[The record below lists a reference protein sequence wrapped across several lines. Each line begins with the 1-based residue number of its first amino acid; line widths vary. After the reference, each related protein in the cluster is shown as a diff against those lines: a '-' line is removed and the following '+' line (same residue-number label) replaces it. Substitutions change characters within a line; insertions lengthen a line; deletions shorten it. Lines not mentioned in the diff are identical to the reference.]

1 MAASNIFGRGFS
13 DKKLELILGEIPDIL
28 VSTRTIGQKV
38 AAVTA
43 IKGMAEKTATSFVSQ
58 INEFKAFLKEC
69 GLENKLLLLKEEVP
83 IINTSNPLYKKTVVL
98 TGTRD
103 KQVIEIL
110 KIAGAVQGASVSKNT
125 FLVVAKSADD
135 DTGKAEEAR
144 KLGIQILSVD
154 QFLKK
159 YN

>member
-1 MAASNIFGRGFS
+1 
-13 DKKLELILGEIPDIL
+13 
-28 VSTRTIGQKV
+28 
-38 AAVTA
+38 
-43 IKGMAEKTATSFVSQ
+43 
-58 INEFKAFLKEC
+58 
-69 GLENKLLLLKEEVP
+69 
-83 IINTSNPLYKKTVVL
+83 VVL

-110 KIAGAVQGASVSKNT
+110 KIAGATQGSSVSKNT

-135 DTGKAEEAR
+135 DTGKAEDAR

-154 QFLKK
+154 QFLQK